1 MCVENTCSSD
11 ILFLEVVCVLQVDS
25 DHSSWFLPTAAA
37 EVPQNPSLWD
47 LLLQLSERGRDGER
61 EGGREGGREGER
73 EGGREGVQVLEREK
87 EGESGRMGRE
97 RCIKWSRR
105 TSVERKN
112 KKGI

>member
-1 MCVENTCSSD
+1 MVLKSITCSSD
-11 ILFLEVVCVLQVDS
+11 ILFLEVVCVLQVHS

-47 LLLQLSERGRDGER
+47 LILQLSDR
-61 EGGREGGREGER
+61 GREGGRERGREGG

-112 KKGI
+112 KKGYKN